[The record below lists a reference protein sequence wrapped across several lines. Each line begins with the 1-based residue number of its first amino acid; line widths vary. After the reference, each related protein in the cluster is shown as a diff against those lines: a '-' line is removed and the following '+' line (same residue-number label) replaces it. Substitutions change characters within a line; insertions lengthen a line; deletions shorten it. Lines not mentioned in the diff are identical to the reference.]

1 MPASGGSVSD
11 APVNKV
17 VDGKSHYLA
26 YITPDEGKSLVD
38 QGGQEVVT
46 DSGIPAYP
54 PPGERGGGGYDAPS
68 SPESTSGGGGGGGP
82 PGGGDPG
89 MRSAPA
95 PTGPTMGDVAGP
107 TYTEPTNVDAE
118 DEYLAPDKEHWN
130 QTQKE
135 INTKIRE
142 AKKDDRYD
150 VSLTPEQSEQYQTDM
165 NEYYGTEGKRYEEYG
180 RAGKGTVNLSFQEHW
195 KNAPIV
201 QPALKYSPTARL
213 LYAAGKNAAEWL
225 TSDYGTSRYGA
236 QPGTGS
242 GPPVDQ
248 GGILGR
254 ASGLLSGDTPDER
267 GAMNI
272 LSPSAPYIVSG
283 TTMPTNSPAANWYQ
297 NLGLTSTNPLGH
309 SLATEYAAA
318 KQNIKNTLGTPSSLG
333 WLAVND
339 SPFYNWLK
347 ENSLDKGIL

>member
-1 MPASGGSVSD
+1 M
-11 APVNKV
+11 
-17 VDGKSHYLA
+17 
-26 YITPDEGKSLVD
+26 I
-38 QGGQEVVT
+38 
-46 DSGIPAYP
+46 
-54 PPGERGGGGYDAPS
+54 
-68 SPESTSGGGGGGGP
+68 
-82 PGGGDPG
+82 
-89 MRSAPA
+89 
-95 PTGPTMGDVAGP
+95 
-107 TYTEPTNVDAE
+107 YTAPTNVDAE

-130 QTQKE
+130 ETQKE
-135 INTKIRE
+135 INTKIKE
-142 AKKDDRYD
+142 AKDDDRYD

-165 NEYYGTEGKRYEEYG
+165 NEYYGTENKRYEEYG

-242 GPPVDQ
+242 GPAVDQ

-254 ASGLLSGDTPDER
+254 ASGLLSGSGTVSGASDER
-267 GAMNI
+267 GAMNL
-272 LSPSAPYIVSG
+272 LSPAAPYIVAG
-283 TTMPTNSPAANWYQ
+283 TRMPTDSPAANWYQ

-318 KQNIKNTLGTPSSLG
+318 KQNVKNTLGTASSVG

-347 ENSLDKGIL
+347 DNSLDKGIL

>member
-1 MPASGGSVSD
+1 MPSRGGSVSD

-38 QGGQEVVT
+38 QGGKEVVT

-54 PPGERGGGGYDAPS
+54 SHFGGGGDTRGRDPD
-68 SPESTSGGGGGGGP
+68 PGGGRDPNRGPEGP
-82 PGGGDPG
+82 PGGGDPQ
-89 MRSAPA
+89 MTYTA
-95 PTGPTMGDVAGP
+95 PTVTTPSEPPGGGDKEM
-107 TYTEPTNVDAE
+107 TYTAPTNVDAE

-130 QTQKE
+130 ETQKE
-135 INTKIRE
+135 INTKIKE

-150 VSLTPEQSEQYQTDM
+150 VSLTEEQSEQYQTDM
-165 NEYYGTEGKRYEEYG
+165 NEYYGTENKRYEEYG

-242 GPPVDQ
+242 GPAVDQ

-254 ASGLLSGDTPDER
+254 ASGLLSGSGTVSGASDER
-267 GAMNI
+267 GAMNL
-272 LSPSAPYIVSG
+272 LSPAAPYIVAG
-283 TTMPTNSPAANWYQ
+283 TRMPTDSPAAI
-297 NLGLTSTNPLGH
+297 G
-309 SLATEYAAA
+309 
-318 KQNIKNTLGTPSSLG
+318 IK
-333 WLAVND
+333 
-339 SPFYNWLK
+339 
-347 ENSLDKGIL
+347 I

>member
-1 MPASGGSVSD
+1 MPSSGGSVSD

-26 YITPDEGKSLVD
+26 YITPDEGKTLEQTGSIA
-38 QGGQEVVT
+38 GSTAE
-46 DSGIPAYP
+46 GIPHYGSHLGHQQQRSTGDVHESNEP
-54 PPGERGGGGYDAPS
+54 SWEGEGYDPPSAPS
-68 SPESTSGGGGGGGP
+68 
-82 PGGGDPG
+82 
-89 MRSAPA
+89 APSE
-95 PTGPTMGDVAGP
+95 VHVSN
-107 TYTEPTNVDAE
+107 EPTNVDAE

-165 NEYYGTEGKRYEEYG
+165 NEYYGTEDKRYEEYG

-201 QPALKYSPTARL
+201 QPLLKYSPTARL

-225 TSDYGTSRYGA
+225 TSDYGTYRYGA

-242 GPPVDQ
+242 GPAVDQ

-254 ASGLLSGDTPDER
+254 ASGLLSGDAPDER
-267 GAMNI
+267 GAMNV
-272 LSPSAPYIVSG
+272 LSPAAPYIVAG
-283 TTMPTNSPAANWYQ
+283 TTMPTNSPATNWYQ
-297 NLGLTSTNPLGH
+297 NLGLTNTNPLGH

-318 KQNIKNTLGTPSSLG
+318 KQHVKNTLGTPSSVG

-339 SPFYNWLK
+339 SPFYDWLK
-347 ENSLDKGIL
+347 DNSLDKGIL